1 MAENK
6 NGKNIVKQVPQYL
19 APNPLSMNNFRN
31 PTNPSQSNVNFQG
44 SNPAANPN
52 AVYLGESKWAYMGT
66 KKDPKTGKVQ
76 DTFMDVAGAD
86 VSYYFLSNDAKAQLR
101 NTMDGLYGKGVWRES
116 WIDKAYKRGLQ
127 ASAYAYANMGTRVT
141 AVEAAAQLLAED
153 ASNGVAPDGSSTGG
167 RGGGGYSGPVTSK
180 QRTASVNLTDPMS
193 ARKLVDTALESYLG
207 RRATSK
213 EQETFFNTLNKREKQ
228 SPTITTQVSTTTPQ
242 GPAMSSTES
251 SVTSQAGFNPSVFAE
266 EFARG
271 QQGAGEYQ
279 AATTYLD
286 TFISALGARV

>member
-6 NGKNIVKQVPQYL
+6 NITKGQAAGGARYSGLSAAQY
-19 APNPLSMNNFRN
+19 RN
-31 PTNPSQSNVNFQG
+31 PTNPAQSVTSFQG
-44 SNPAANPN
+44 GPNPASNPNS
-52 AVYLGESKWAYMGT
+52 VYLGESKWAYMGT
-66 KKDPKTGKVQ
+66 KKDPKTNKNQ
-76 DTFMDVAGAD
+76 DVFMDIAGAD
-86 VSYYFLSNDAKAQLR
+86 VSYYFLDNDAKAEL
-101 NTMDGLYGKGVWRES
+101 NKTMDGLYGKGVWKPS

-141 AVEAAAQLLAED
+141 AIDAAKQLLAQD
-153 ASNGVAPDGSSTGG
+153 AANGVSPDGSSTSRGG
-167 RGGGGYSGPVTSK
+167 RGGGYSGPVTSMQK
-180 QRTASVNLTDPMS
+180 ATSVNLTDPMS

-207 RRATSK
+207 RKATAQ
-213 EQETFFNTLNKREKQ
+213 EQEKFLNTLNKREQK
-228 SPTITTQVSTTTPQ
+228 SPTVTTQVSTTTPG
-242 GPAMSSTES
+242 GPGMSSTES
-251 SVTSQAGFNPSVFAE
+251 STMTKGGFNPSVFAE